1 MKYNEV
7 IEMKAVKSKNNSN
20 NLVIPNFKREAE
32 EPVFEKIKAEFIK
45 NPKITVEREINGP
58 FQDIIESKCND
69 DEVTLC
75 YDYQFGL
82 CPIRCTETNV
92 DIIMNIIND
101 VMD

>member
-45 NPKITVEREINGP
+45 NPKLTDLFKI
-58 FQDIIESKCND
+58 
-69 DEVTLC
+69 
-75 YDYQFGL
+75 
-82 CPIRCTETNV
+82 
-92 DIIMNIIND
+92 
-101 VMD
+101 